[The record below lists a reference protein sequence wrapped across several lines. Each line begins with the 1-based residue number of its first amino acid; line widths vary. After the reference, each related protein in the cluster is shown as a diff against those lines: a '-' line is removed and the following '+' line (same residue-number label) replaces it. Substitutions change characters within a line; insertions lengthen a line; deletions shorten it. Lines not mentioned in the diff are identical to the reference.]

1 MRRTSNIHTNRLGGI
16 LLNITTA
23 KTAGFCF
30 GVNRAVDLVYKLVE
44 QGKQVCTLG
53 PIIHNQQL
61 VKDLTSKG
69 VHIIEKVEDAPE
81 GSVVVIRSHGV
92 GRDIYDQL
100 QKRGIE
106 SADATCPFVSKI
118 HRIVEERSAMGDT
131 IFIAGDRNH
140 PEVIG
145 IAGHCKGEYHVF
157 KNQDELE
164 KLLNSERQIA
174 QKNVCMVSQTTFNTL
189 EWEKCSDFAKKLCT
203 NLTIFDTICS
213 ATTKRQNEAIRLSLT
228 SDLMIVVG
236 GRHSSNTA
244 KLKEVCEKNCRTVLI
259 ETADELTQIDFDNV
273 RSIGLT
279 AGASTPAC
287 IIKEVQINMSENLKN
302 LDEDFNFEKE
312 LEKSFKST
320 YTGERV
326 VGEVVGLTPT
336 EVQIDIGTK
345 HAGYVPLSELTADPN
360 AKIEDLVK
368 VGDKLDLIVLRV
380 NDVEG
385 ILVLSKKRVDAI
397 EGFEQVMK
405 AAETGEILEG
415 VVVDV
420 VKGGVI
426 AVTNGVRIFIPA
438 SQATA
443 SKSEPLEGLLKQN
456 VRFKIL
462 EVNENRRRA
471 IGSIRQVIK
480 EERKVLEDKFWEEV
494 EEGKVYTGTVKS
506 LTSYGAFVDLGGVD
520 GMIHISELS
529 WNRIKHPSEVINVG
543 DTVEVYVKGIDAE
556 KKKISLGYKKS
567 EDNPWEIFKRD
578 YAVGSVVVAKIVSLT
593 SFGAFA
599 EILPGVDGLIH
610 ISQISTERIN
620 QPKDVLSIG
629 EKVEVKIT
637 DIDLE
642 KKRISLS
649 IKALIEDKE
658 MEEQQA
664 EDVSDQEAA
673 QDAIEEDA
681 VAIEEVPGEE

>member
-1 MRRTSNIHTNRLGGI
+1 M
-16 LLNITTA
+16 
-23 KTAGFCF
+23 
-30 GVNRAVDLVYKLVE
+30 NRAVDIVYELA
-44 QGKQVCTLG
+44 GKGKKVCTLG
-53 PIIHNQQL
+53 PIIHNQQ
-61 VKDLTSKG
+61 VVDDLTEKG
-69 VHIIEKVEDAPE
+69 VQIIQDVKEAPQD
-81 GSVVVIRSHGV
+81 STVIIRSHGV
-92 GRDIYDQL
+92 GRDIYRKL
-100 QKRGIE
+100 SEMGIDYV
-106 SADATCPFVSKI
+106 DATCPFVSKI
-118 HRIVEERSAMGDT
+118 HRIVEEQSEKGDV
-131 IFIAGDRNH
+131 ILIAGDKKH

-145 IAGHCKGEYHVF
+145 IAGHCRGAYYTF
-157 KNQDELE
+157 KNQQELE
-164 KLLNSERQIA
+164 ELFQQNRQLPFQNA
-174 QKNVCMVSQTTFNTL
+174 TMVSQTTFNTV

-203 NLTIFDTICS
+203 KVTIFDTICS

-236 GRHSSNTA
+236 GKHSSNTA
-244 KLKEVCEKNCRTVLI
+244 KLKEVCEKNCPTILI
-259 ETADELTQIDFDNV
+259 ETADELSGIDFHGIQE
-273 RSIGLT
+273 IGLT

-397 EGFEQVMK
+397 EGFEKVMK
-405 AAETGEILEG
+405 AAESGEILEG

-426 AVTNGVRIFIPA
+426 AVTNGVRVFIPA

-443 SKSEPLEGLLKQN
+443 SKSEPLEDLLKQN

-471 IGSIRQVIK
+471 IGSIRQVIR
-480 EERKVLEDKFWEEV
+480 EERKALEDKFWEDV

-529 WNRIKHPSEVINVG
+529 WNRIKHPSEVVNVG
-543 DTVEVYVKGIDAE
+543 DTVEVYVKGIDRE
-556 KKKISLGYKKS
+556 KKKISLGYKKA

-578 YAVGSVVVAKIVSLT
+578 YQVGSVVVAKIVSLT

-649 IKALIEDKE
+649 IKALIEDKKIA
-658 MEEQQA
+658 EQQEA
-664 EDVSDQEAA
+664 GEADEAADVAAQEAA

-681 VAIEEVPGEE
+681 TATEEVPGEE